1 MRTRL
6 TSSLFSIILLFI
18 AFPIVTQNNGLFQ
31 VWNSKDVLSQTSHM
45 LEHTVKPMDTV
56 RIGVIGLGN
65 RGQMALE
72 RLPKIVG
79 VQIKAISDIDSSKVN
94 QSAERY
100 FLNDNL
106 KVPDLY
112 YGSYDWKSICERDD
126 IDLIYVCT
134 HWELHTPIA
143 VYAMNHGK
151 HVAVEVP
158 AALTIKE
165 CWELVKTAEKT
176 KKHCIQLENCMYDFF
191 EISVHNMAKK
201 GLFGELVHTEGAYIH
216 DLRALNFSDTYYWN
230 HWRLKRLQKTDGNTY
245 PTHGLGPLAH
255 ILNIHRGD
263 KMERLVS
270 MSSDQFGL
278 TQYAN
283 SNLTNESGWKGN
295 QFQKGDMN
303 ITLIKTN
310 RGKTIMLQHDVTSP
324 RPYSR
329 LFTVSGTNGFVQKYP
344 VKAMAF
350 EPNAHR
356 SIDKKELEDTLLKYE
371 PKPIRDIKDIA
382 KEIGGHGGMD
392 YIMDYRLIYCLRN
405 GLPLDQDVYDAAE
418 WSAVVAL
425 SKKSIKKKNKGV
437 KFPDFTNGKWN
448 ELKKVSYYIH

>member
-6 TSSLFSIILLFI
+6 TSSLISLTFFLF
-18 AFPIVTQNNGLFQ
+18 ALTLVAQDNGLFQ
-31 VWNSKDVLSQTSHM
+31 AWNSKATSSQTNHV
-45 LEHTVKPMDTV
+45 LEHYVSPSDTV
-56 RIGVIGLGN
+56 RIGIIGLGN

-100 FLNDNL
+100 FLNDNIT
-106 KVPDLY
+106 VPDLY
-112 YGSYDWKSICERDD
+112 YSPSDWKSICERDD

-310 RGKTIMLQHDVTSP
+310 RGKPLCFNMMSLVPDHIQDYL
-324 RPYSR
+324 R
-329 LFTVSGTNGFVQKYP
+329 LAVQMDLFK
-344 VKAMAF
+344 
-350 EPNAHR
+350 NTQL
-356 SIDKKELEDTLLKYE
+356 KEWHLNR
-371 PKPIRDIKDIA
+371 IRIVQWI
-382 KEIGGHGGMD
+382 
-392 YIMDYRLIYCLRN
+392 
-405 GLPLDQDVYDAAE
+405 
-418 WSAVVAL
+418 
-425 SKKSIKKKNKGV
+425 
-437 KFPDFTNGKWN
+437 
-448 ELKKVSYYIH
+448 

>member
-1 MRTRL
+1 
-6 TSSLFSIILLFI
+6 
-18 AFPIVTQNNGLFQ
+18 
-31 VWNSKDVLSQTSHM
+31 
-45 LEHTVKPMDTV
+45 
-56 RIGVIGLGN
+56 
-65 RGQMALE
+65 
-72 RLPKIVG
+72 
-79 VQIKAISDIDSSKVN
+79 
-94 QSAERY
+94 
-100 FLNDNL
+100 
-106 KVPDLY
+106 
-112 YGSYDWKSICERDD
+112 
-126 IDLIYVCT
+126 
-134 HWELHTPIA
+134 
-143 VYAMNHGK
+143 
-151 HVAVEVP
+151 
-158 AALTIKE
+158 
-165 CWELVKTAEKT
+165 
-176 KKHCIQLENCMYDFF
+176 MYDFF

-344 VKAMAF
+344 VKGMAF

-356 SIDKKELEDTLLKYE
+356 SMDKKELEDTLLKYE
-371 PKPIRDIKDIA
+371 PKHIRDIKEIA
-382 KEIGGHGGMD
+382 QEIGGHGGMD

-425 SKKSIKKKNKGV
+425 SKKSIKKKNKGLNS
-437 KFPDFTNGKWN
+437 PISLMANGMN
-448 ELKKVSYYIH
+448 